1 MSREVWIGLLVGFLI
16 GVPVAY
22 LIFKYV
28 SRRSTSSSSS
38 FPLKNF
44 ALGVKAIENIEEWE
58 MRELKDGTIKIT
70 IHRRV
75 EPKSE

>member
-1 MSREVWIGLLVGFLI
+1 MSREGWIGLLIGFLI

-22 LIFKYV
+22 LIFKHV
-28 SRRSTSSSSS
+28 SRRSMSPPSS

-44 ALGVKAIENIEEWE
+44 ALGAKAIENIEEWE

-70 IHRRV
+70 VHRRV
-75 EPKSE
+75 EPKIE

>member
-1 MSREVWIGLLVGFLI
+1 MSKEGWIGLLVGFLI

-28 SRRSTSSSSS
+28 SQRSASLPSG

-58 MRELKDGTIKIT
+58 MKELKDGTIKIT
-70 IHRRV
+70 VHRRV
-75 EPKSE
+75 EPKNE